1 MSVFRFAQDLDIS
14 KGECCL
20 LLQCCLLLIHTCA
33 LSGTL
38 PCISVGSFVF
48 PCIRVGSSISP
59 CIRAPIE
66 DTSPSLSVGVRNI
79 SPLYTGRRLNHC
91 FRKLTV
97 PERLYWSVAF
107 KLSLDP
113 KCFRKGGRVHAPE
126 RVIFFEA
133 WPWLN
138 QSDTQ
143 APPVRDRWV
152 VLKLRGLLVGLPK

>member
-20 LLQCCLLLIHTCA
+20 LFQCCLLLIHTCV

-38 PCISVGSFVF
+38 PCISVGS
-48 PCIRVGSSISP
+48 SISS

-66 DTSPSLSVGVRNI
+66 DTSPSLRVGVRTI
-79 SPLYTGRRLNHC
+79 SPLYTGRRKNHC
-91 FRKLTV
+91 FRKPTV

-113 KCFRKGGRVHAPE
+113 KCFRKGGWVHTPE

-143 APPVRDRWV
+143 APPLRDRWV